1 MHICVYGAA
10 SATID
15 PAYIA
20 AGEELGR
27 RMAESRHVLVFGGG
41 GNGLMGAV
49 ARGVREGNGTAIAV
63 VPSFFRVDGVL
74 SPYCTEIIY
83 TDTMRERK
91 QKMEELS
98 DAFVMT
104 PGGIGTFDEFFEI
117 LTLRSLD
124 RHSVDPVVQQWHDLT
139 DVDAYLCGPPPMV
152 DAAIAT
158 LTALGVRENNIF
170 YDKFTTTGEPEA

>member
-10 SATID
+10 SAAID

-41 GNGLMGAV
+41 GNGLMGAA
-49 ARGVREGNGTAIAV
+49 ARGVREGGGTAIAV

-91 QKMEELS
+91 QKMEDLS

-124 RHSVDPVVQQWHDLT
+124 RHEKPIVVLNTNGYYRPLAELLDNTVREGFMTRDKAELVRFF
-139 DVDAYLCGPPPMV
+139 DSPEPLLAYLEG
-152 DAAIAT
+152 
-158 LTALGVRENNIF
+158 R
-170 YDKFTTTGEPEA
+170 